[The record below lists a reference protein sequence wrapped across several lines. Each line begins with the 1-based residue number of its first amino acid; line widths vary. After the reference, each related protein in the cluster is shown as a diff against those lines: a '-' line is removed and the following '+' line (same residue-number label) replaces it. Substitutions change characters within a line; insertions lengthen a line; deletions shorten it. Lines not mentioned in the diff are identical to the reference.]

1 LPAWLRRP
9 SRPEIAVAILALITV
24 GGIAIGTWNL
34 VRDEEPDV
42 EAVFEPGRE
51 QLPARPS
58 VLARYIPPA
67 ARSARIPGAVVRLAD
82 RLSLEDKVA
91 QLFIF
96 SFEGRDAT
104 SPVMGKLARMNLG
117 GLLFRR
123 RNFQSAVQLRALTD
137 EMLAVVRRARHVNP
151 LFAVAQEG
159 AEFRPFP
166 GLPPEFA
173 PADLQNPQESAS
185 SARDTGDVLRD
196 GGINTILAPDV
207 DVGPEDGGAVGARA
221 FSDDAQ
227 EVADFATA
235 QVRGFRETGVLAV
248 AKHFPGLGGGSQPTE
263 EGPSTVGFSLKELR
277 ERDLVPFRAAI
288 RAGVPAILV
297 GHGVYPIDDFVR
309 PASLSPTITTDLL
322 RGELG
327 FNGAVIADDLAA
339 PAITATRKIPRSAVD
354 AVSAGADMVILSG
367 LPSDQD
373 RAYAAVLRA
382 ARRGEISERRLNEAV
397 RHSLVVRRELG
408 FIR

>member
-1 LPAWLRRP
+1 M
-9 SRPEIAVAILALITV
+9 AVAILALVTLS
-24 GGIAIGTWNL
+24 GIAIGTYNL
-34 VRDEEPDV
+34 VRDDDPGV
-42 EAVFEPGRE
+42 EAVFNPGPE

-67 ARSARIPGAVVRLAD
+67 ARTARIPGPVVRLAD

-96 SFEGRDAT
+96 SFEGQDVS

-117 GLLFRR
+117 GLLLRKQ
-123 RNFQSAVQLRALTD
+123 NYQSFEQLRALTD
-137 EMLAVVRRARHVNP
+137 EMLAVARRSRHVNP
-151 LFAVAQEG
+151 LFVVAQEG
-159 AEFRPFP
+159 AEFSPFP
-166 GLPPEFA
+166 DLPPEFA
-173 PADLQNPQESAS
+173 PADLQNPREAAT
-185 SARDTGDVLRD
+185 SARDTGDALRD
-196 GGINTILAPDV
+196 AGVTAILAPDI

-221 FSDDAQ
+221 YSDDAQ
-227 EVADFATA
+227 EVAAFATA
-235 QVRGFRETGVLAV
+235 QVRGFREAGILAA
-248 AKHFPGLGGGSQPTE
+248 AKHFPGLGSGSQPTA
-263 EGPSTVGFSLKELR
+263 EGPSTVGFSLEELR

-297 GHGVYPIDDFVR
+297 GHGVYGVDDFVR
-309 PASLSPTITTDLL
+309 PASLSPTITNDLL

-327 FNGAVIADDLAA
+327 FNGAAIADDLAA
-339 PAITATRKIPRSAVD
+339 PAVTATRRIPQSAVE

-373 RAYAAVLRA
+373 AAYRAVLTA
-382 ARRGEISERRLNEAV
+382 VRREVISERRLNEAV
-397 RHSLVVRRELG
+397 RRSLVVKRELG